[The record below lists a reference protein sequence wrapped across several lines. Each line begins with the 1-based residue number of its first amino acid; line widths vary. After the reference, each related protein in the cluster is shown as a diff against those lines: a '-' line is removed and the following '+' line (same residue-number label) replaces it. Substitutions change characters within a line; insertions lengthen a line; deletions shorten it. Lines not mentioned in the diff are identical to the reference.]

1 MIDVANPQLQ
11 LEILDEPRPAQ
22 SLEEIG
28 LDDASLL
35 DALAQFDLYG
45 AWRVELDTGMV
56 YWTRDVFTI
65 HGLPFRPGPVDLKE
79 AISRYHPDDR
89 ELVANCIEEA
99 AARKSGF
106 RFVLRLTTPDGHSK
120 LVKSNGRY
128 RVNRHGREEI
138 YGTFSQFQER
148 VRTVAVNS

>member
-1 MIDVANPQLQ
+1 MINAANPQLH
-11 LEILDEPRPAQ
+11 LEIKDAPRATQ

-28 LDDASLL
+28 LEDAKLL

-45 AWRVELDTGMV
+45 AWRVDLESGMV
-56 YWTRDVFTI
+56 YWTRDVFEI
-65 HGLPFRPGPVDLKE
+65 HGLPYRPGPVDLKE
-79 AISRYHPDDR
+79 AISRYHPEDR

-99 AARKSGF
+99 VARKSGF
-106 RFVLRLTTPDGHSK
+106 RFVLRLMTPEGHNK

-128 RVNRHGREEI
+128 RVNAQGREEI

-148 VRTVAVNS
+148 VRMVAVNS